1 MTRLPR
7 CRIELERAPF
17 YNRFEFSKEYWLE
30 EGCFFYLEKFRQIK
44 RILFQPSRAV
54 PRESLSA
61 NHMSKLNLAH
71 LFPREQR
78 RIPTEDE
85 WFIIWRRPALVLP
98 PLSRARHLWRSLII
112 TSVIKRVEFF
122 IWLSL
127 SNTSLHNRLSPSN
140 GTVHL
145 ARTSWHSLPRPT
157 HIISSL
163 FITFTLSNVIYRTL
177 ILFTE
182 GSSVS
187 NIPVSSRRCQKGLI
201 CHAS

>member
-7 CRIELERAPF
+7 CRIERERAQF
-17 YNRFEFSKEYWLE
+17 HNRFEFSKEYWLE
-30 EGCFFYLEKFRQIK
+30 EGCVFYLEKFRQIK

-54 PRESLSA
+54 PPWIPFRQSHVKVEPRTSVSKGTKADPCRGWMIYNSETSCSLS
-61 NHMSKLNLAH
+61 
-71 LFPREQR
+71 
-78 RIPTEDE
+78 
-85 WFIIWRRPALVLP
+85 P

-122 IWLSL
+122 ISLSL
-127 SNTSLHNRLSPSN
+127 RNTSLHNRLSN

-182 GSSVS
+182 
-187 NIPVSSRRCQKGLI
+187 
-201 CHAS
+201 

>member
-1 MTRLPR
+1 MFALLACWTCLVISDINETLNDSPPTVPY
-7 CRIELERAPF
+7 RAGESTILQALWILQRVLIRGRV
-17 YNRFEFSKEYWLE
+17 RFFSWRNFSKSNVF
-30 EGCFFYLEKFRQIK
+30 CFS
-44 RILFQPSRAV
+44 PHGPC

-61 NHMSKLNLAH
+61 NRMSKLNLAH

-85 WFIIWRRPALVLP
+85 WFIIRRRPALVLP

-122 IWLSL
+122 ISLSL
-127 SNTSLHNRLSPSN
+127 SNTSFHNRLSPSN

-145 ARTSWHSLPRPT
+145 ARTSWHSLPRPP

-163 FITFTLSNVIYRTL
+163 FITFTLSNVI
-177 ILFTE
+177 
-182 GSSVS
+182 
-187 NIPVSSRRCQKGLI
+187 
-201 CHAS
+201 